1 MAPLAVGLALSM
13 CGPLHFIALI
23 ANEADHVVQVEAV
36 AHRAAIDG
44 TSWMAA
50 ADRWR
55 QEGERVINECAI
67 TSVLGWGGFI
77 ELCRTGS

>member
-23 ANEADHVVQVEAV
+23 ANKADHVIQVETI

-50 ADRWR
+50 ADRCR
-55 QEGERVINECAI
+55 QDRVSQE
-67 TSVLGWGGFI
+67 
-77 ELCRTGS
+77 